1 VSALGADVKRLFT
14 AIRRRVRWYRGRLNW
29 TIQVSAP
36 NDETAKRWGDTAFAD
51 DLSHALE
58 AQGQVARVQFWDAP
72 SPYPL
77 GDEDVVISLLGLHR
91 WSPGAGVVNYLW
103 IISHPDEVS
112 GAEADA
118 GWTRIFAASSSWAR
132 LDELGAEP
140 LLQAASA
147 SRFDPSTVTPR
158 DGADIVFVGTSRGV
172 RRPVISDAIRV
183 GAEVAIY
190 GHDWG
195 RFVPPEMIRAEH
207 LPFAEVPSVYAGALV
222 VLNDH
227 WDDMRR
233 AGFLSNRL
241 FDAAFVGS
249 RVISD
254 DVPGIREVFGGLVR
268 TYSSDEE
275 LVMALAPD
283 DGWPDSDER
292 DRIVMLIRREHSFD
306 ARARQLIAYARE
318 DGRHAFRSAARRRWR
333 GLTHQAQERH

>member
-1 VSALGADVKRLFT
+1 MSALGADVKRLLT
-14 AIRRRVRWYRGRLNW
+14 AIRRRVRWYRGGLNW

-36 NDETAKRWGDTAFAD
+36 DDETAKRWGDTAFAH

-147 SRFDPSTVTPR
+147 RRFDPSTVTPR

-172 RRPVISDAIRV
+172 RRPVVSDAIRV
-183 GAEVAIY
+183 GAEVAVY
-190 GHDWG
+190 GHDWEA
-195 RFVPPEMIRAEH
+195 FVPQSAIRADY
-207 LPFAEVPSVYAGALV
+207 LPFAEVPGVYAGARV

-241 FDAAFVGS
+241 FDATFLGS
-249 RVISD
+249 RVVSD
-254 DVPGIREVFGGLVR
+254 DVPGLEEVFGGLVR

-275 LVMALAPD
+275 LVRALTSD
-283 DGWPDSDER
+283 DCWPDPDER
-292 DRIVMLIRREHSFD
+292 NRIVSLVRRDHSFD
-306 ARARQLIAYARE
+306 ARARHLIACARA
-318 DGRHAFRSAARRRWR
+318 DGRDAFRSVARRRR
-333 GLTHQAQERH
+333 SGIIHRREGTR